1 MSVPVGKR
9 GENKLAA
16 AMAANELAIHT
27 IKICCNTNVF
37 KLKYQTALTNDIVS
51 TAKDIAKLTMRA
63 NNVLV
68 KSTQLAQLRLRYQ
81 YEAAT
86 KCNDMLTLIHLAKP
100 VYHLPG
106 RRVKYWTEL
115 IIKTR
120 QLIRAWH
127 DANAQEY
134 KSKGYIA

>member
-16 AMAANELAIHT
+16 AMAAHELAVYT
-27 IKICCNTNVF
+27 IKICCNANVF
-37 KLKYQTALTNDIVS
+37 KAEYQVALTNDLVD
-51 TAKDIAKLTMRA
+51 TAKNIAKLTMRA
-63 NNVLV
+63 NNILV
-68 KSTQLAQLRLRYQ
+68 KTTQLAQLRLHYQ

-86 KCNDMLTLIHLAKP
+86 CCNDMLTLIQLAKP
-100 VYHLPG
+100 VYHLTG
-106 RRVKYWTEL
+106 KRVRYWANIVLRARE
-115 IIKTR
+115 
-120 QLIRAWH
+120 LIRAWH

>member
-16 AMAANELAIHT
+16 AMAANELATHT
-27 IKICCNTNVF
+27 IKICCNANVF

-81 YEAAT
+81 YEAAI
-86 KCNDMLTLIHLAKP
+86 KCNDMLTLIHLANP

-106 RRVKYWTEL
+106 RRV
-115 IIKTR
+115 
-120 QLIRAWH
+120 
-127 DANAQEY
+127 
-134 KSKGYIA
+134 